1 MYISQRK
8 VLGKANALTWRFLLI
23 VCRRSTFLED
33 MAKYASQRNATLQLL
48 VVQRS
53 KTQKLLTKVMIAEVI
68 RITTST
74 CTHT

>member
-1 MYISQRK
+1 M
-8 VLGKANALTWRFLLI
+8 N
-23 VCRRSTFLED
+23 VCHRSAVLED
-33 MAKYASQRNATLQLL
+33 MAKSASQRNATLQLL

-74 CTHT
+74 MHSHLI